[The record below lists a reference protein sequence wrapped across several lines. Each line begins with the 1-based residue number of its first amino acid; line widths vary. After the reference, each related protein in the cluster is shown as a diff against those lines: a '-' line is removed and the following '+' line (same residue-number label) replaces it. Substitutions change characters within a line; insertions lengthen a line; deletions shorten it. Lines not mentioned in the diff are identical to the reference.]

1 MHIVDVI
8 EILPPFSRLDDRLLG
23 SDETK
28 NKVFTFARSPHSF
41 LESMKHD
48 FCLAGLLTY
57 LSLLCLPTLI
67 DRQWLEI

>member
-28 NKVFTFARSPHSF
+28 NKVFTLHV
-41 LESMKHD
+41 LH
-48 FCLAGLLTY
+48 T
-57 LSLLCLPTLI
+57 LSSKA
-67 DRQWLEI
+67 